1 VPPLPVFS
9 DAFPVSPDSEIDAR
23 CCSESP
29 SFQSAHGPAKEAWGQ
44 RRVRAQEPV
53 GAPAGRLGEVG
64 SAPPAILAGG
74 G

>member
-23 CCSESP
+23 CCSESS
-29 SFQSAHGPAKEAWGQ
+29 SFQSAFGTAKGAWGQ
-44 RRVRAQEPV
+44 HRMKAQKPV

-64 SAPPAILAGG
+64 SAPPAILVEAG
-74 G
+74 